1 MATQIVNPNA
11 TPADQEYK
19 KHMLEQGLSL
29 LTMAPI
35 VFPEYMLLQG
45 LQKQRDNYKT
55 AMLVRF
61 WRDNGPW
68 ALLRSMKLNNAEHN
82 VCNCAACNVNS
93 GKTRLTCRFWDRF
106 TWEISQCGMLYT
118 VMRVPGGDAT
128 TSSVDIAVHTPTFM
142 SNVLNTYSVP
152 EESWEVHR
160 RPADFDPL
168 KACLYMAPVS
178 HIDVHLVFH
187 RTGNMLGIT
196 YGRKLWEQEDLM
208 GSEIRKLDML
218 FARLHSC

>member
-82 VCNCAACNVNS
+82 VCNCANCNVNN
-93 GKTRLTCRFWDRF
+93 GKTRLTCRFWDKF
-106 TWEISQCGMLYT
+106 TWDISQCGMLYT
-118 VMRVPGGDAT
+118 VIRFPCNQACT
-128 TSSVDIAVHTPTFM
+128 WSAVAAQAPTFLT
-142 SNVLNTYSVP
+142 NVPSTTTP
-152 EESWEVHR
+152 PGESFDTDKP
-160 RPADFDPL
+160 PADFDPL
-168 KACLYMAPVS
+168 TACLYMAPVS
-178 HIDVHLVFH
+178 HMDVHLVFQ
-187 RTGNMLGIT
+187 RVGNVLGIT
-196 YGRKLWEQEDLM
+196 YGRRLWQEDDLM
-208 GSEIRKLDML
+208 GINARKLDML
-218 FARLHSC
+218 FAKLHTC